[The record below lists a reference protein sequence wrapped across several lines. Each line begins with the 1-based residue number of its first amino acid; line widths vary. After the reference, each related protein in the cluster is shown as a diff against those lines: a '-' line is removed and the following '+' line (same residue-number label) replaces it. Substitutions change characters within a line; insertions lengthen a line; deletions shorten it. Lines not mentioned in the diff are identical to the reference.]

1 MNARGVQNAQMQGPY
16 RPVAPETAGQPWLGY
31 P

>member
-1 MNARGVQNAQMQGPY
+1 MGKGVQNAQMQGPY
-16 RPVAPETAGQPWLGY
+16 RPVAPELADQPWIGW

>member
-1 MNARGVQNAQMQGPY
+1 MNGKGVQNAQMQGPL
-16 RPVAPETAGQPWLGY
+16 RPVAPELADQPWLGY

>member
-1 MNARGVQNAQMQGPY
+1 MNGKGVQNAQMQGPL
-16 RPVAPETAGQPWLGY
+16 RPVAPEIDQPWLGY